1 MRNFILI
8 LTLVWGLNGFAQS
21 KDRGP
26 GGTPPDRSE
35 MAKKIVESLDLDE
48 DTKTSF
54 LEISE
59 KYDDKAKELMEGN
72 RKSGF
77 EKMKALE
84 EEKEEELKAILTK
97 EQFEKYQTVIAEMRP
112 PKPPKRN

>member
-1 MRNFILI
+1 MKNFILI
-8 LTLVWGLNGFAQS
+8 LTLVLGLNAFAQN

-26 GGTPPDRSE
+26 GGNPPDRAE
-35 MAKKIVESLDLDE
+35 MAKKLAESLDLDE
-48 DTKTSF
+48 DTKASF

-59 KYDDKAKELMEGN
+59 KYDNKAKELMEED

-84 EEKEEELKAILTK
+84 EEKEEELKTLLTK
-97 EQFEKYQTVIAEMRP
+97 EQFEKYQTALAEMRP